1 MKAYA
6 QIDAAGL
13 CVGVSELA
21 GAVKAPHLIA
31 IDAAGPQFLGKKW
44 DGAAWVDAPAE
55 VPTDAQKAASDL
67 AAVDAAT
74 GMSRTMR
81 ETLIAIAGKVGADV
95 AFLAAQEAKA
105 AAARGKLGK

>member
-21 GAVKAPHLIA
+21 GQVQAPHMVE
-31 IDAAGPQFLGKKW
+31 IDRAEPFYLGKLWTGK
-44 DGAAWVDAPAE
+44 AWTDAPAE
-55 VPTDAQKAASDL
+55 VPTEAQKAAADL

-74 GMSRTMR
+74 GMPRTMR
-81 ETLIAIAGKVGADV
+81 EALLSIAVKVGADV
-95 AFLAAQEAKA
+95 PFLAEQEAKA

>member
-21 GAVKAPHLIA
+21 GPVQAPHMIEVERA
-31 IDAAGPQFLGKKW
+31 EAFYLGKKW
-44 DGAAWVDAPAE
+44 AGGAWTDAPAE
-55 VPTDAQKAASDL
+55 VLTEAQKAAADL

-74 GMSRTMR
+74 GMPRTMR
-81 ETLIAIAGKVGADV
+81 EALLSIAVKVGADV
-95 AFLAAQEAKA
+95 PFLAAQEAKA